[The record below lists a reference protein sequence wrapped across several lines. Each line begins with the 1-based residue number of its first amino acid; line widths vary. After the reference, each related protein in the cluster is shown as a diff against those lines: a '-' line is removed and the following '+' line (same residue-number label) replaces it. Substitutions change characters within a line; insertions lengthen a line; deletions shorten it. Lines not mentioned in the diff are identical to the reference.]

1 MSSSCSLHFRLK
13 SSNKQKILPREFYKF
28 LEKCTPRK
36 NVWQSLNCFIEKI
49 INNTSFHR
57 SIFINIWCFG
67 KPNLKANYFVGG
79 VNFLNKHKHLWKS
92 AIYHDQE
99 VLTKQ
104 IDREPAR
111 KREKITVLS
120 TRNSNKWL
128 VYRYR
133 KNINKFVCFKKN
145 YNNTI
150 SKRKK
155 NCTMKNITYKKYYIT
170 ADIFSHNHT
179 MIMQIW
185 LWKKKHDSLLRLL
198 SPSSFYTILAG

>member
-1 MSSSCSLHFRLK
+1 MNSSK
-13 SSNKQKILPREFYKF
+13 
-28 LEKCTPRK
+28 KCTPRK
-36 NVWQSLNCFIEKI
+36 NVWQSLNCFIQKI

-133 KNINKFVCFKKN
+133 KNINEFVRLKKMTIILYHEGKKL
-145 YNNTI
+145 YNE
-150 SKRKK
+150 
-155 NCTMKNITYKKYYIT
+155 KYYI
-170 ADIFSHNHT
+170 
-179 MIMQIW
+179 Q
-185 LWKKKHDSLLRLL
+185 K
-198 SPSSFYTILAG
+198 ILYYSWHI